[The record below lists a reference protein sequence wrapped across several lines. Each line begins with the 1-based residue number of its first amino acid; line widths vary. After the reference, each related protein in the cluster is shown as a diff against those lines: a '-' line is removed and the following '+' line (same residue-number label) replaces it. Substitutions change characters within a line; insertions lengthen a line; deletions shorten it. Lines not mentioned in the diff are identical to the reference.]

1 MVYEYEEEME
11 ETYMQYLMKSYKKTV
26 VDGLFDFII
35 VDSIAS
41 TLRHYTEFYNF
52 AKAYA
57 FTVMNKKTELQSQ
70 VRLYINAIC

>member
-1 MVYEYEEEME
+1 MIYEYEKDKE
-11 ETYMQYLMKSYKKTV
+11 ETYMQYLMKSYKKTI

-57 FTVMNKKTELQSQ
+57 FTVSN
-70 VRLYINAIC
+70 